1 MAFLS
6 RCLVSILFLIG
17 VAECRILSL
26 SSSGDNL
33 ISDGIDGGE
42 SAAAANL
49 STCRHQYGFLPCGEN
64 AAGYI
69 FLILVYQVLLV
80 VGGKIIGSGSE
91 VLFYITGERFG
102 GILFRILRALPSMML
117 MICKLRLVLFFFCL
131 FLQLKSKLNFRLVE
145 FGNNFCFWM

>member
-1 MAFLS
+1 MAAFS

-17 VAECRILSL
+17 VAQGRILSL
-26 SSSGDNL
+26 NSSDDRL
-33 ISDGIDGGE
+33 VSDGVDGEDG
-42 SAAAANL
+42 NL

-91 VLFYITGERFG
+91 LLFYITGERFG

-117 MICKLRLVLFFFCL
+117 MICKLRFILFFCNR
-131 FLQLKSKLNFRLVE
+131 SENSI
-145 FGNNFCFWM
+145 